1 MLDTN
6 PEEAQ
11 RLWEVS
17 IAMTGIDPGIRLQ
30 RDVHALFFPS
40 TQRRKHMTTPPKIA
54 VITGGTAG
62 IGKAIAMH
70 LASGG
75 THVALTGRR
84 ESEGQHAQREVQE
97 QAADG
102 ILVRFMPGDVT
113 REQDVEQL
121 FAGVVSAFGRV
132 DHVINSAGIGLETK
146 LLADSSSEA
155 FREML
160 DVNVMGVYYS
170 MKHALKQMLI
180 QQGGGSIVNVASAA
194 GLNGMASV
202 GPYAATKHAVVGL
215 TKTAALEYA
224 TQGIRVNAVAPGTI
238 LTERLAARL
247 QASGTDEKAIGLMHP
262 MQRLGTPQEVAE
274 AVGWLLSDAA
284 SFVTGHILSVDGG
297 LQAK

>member
-1 MLDTN
+1 
-6 PEEAQ
+6 
-11 RLWEVS
+11 
-17 IAMTGIDPGIRLQ
+17 
-30 RDVHALFFPS
+30 
-40 TQRRKHMTTPPKIA
+40 MTTYPKVA

-62 IGKAIAMH
+62 IGKAIAVH
-70 LASGG
+70 LARSG
-75 THVALTGRR
+75 THVVLTGRHAP
-84 ESEGQHAQREVQE
+84 EGQQAQGEVQA

-102 ILVRFMPGDVT
+102 VQVRFMQGDVT
-113 REQDVEQL
+113 QEQEIEAL
-121 FAGVVSAFGRV
+121 YAGVVSAFGRV
-132 DHVINSAGIGLETK
+132 DQVVNSAGIGLETK

-155 FREML
+155 FRQML

-170 MKHALKQMLI
+170 MKHALKQMLG
-180 QQGGGSIVNVASAA
+180 QGGGGAIVNVASAA

-238 LTERLAARL
+238 LTERMAARL
-247 QASGTDEKAIGLMHP
+247 QASGMDEKTIGLMHP

-274 AVGWLLSDAA
+274 AVGWLLSEGA